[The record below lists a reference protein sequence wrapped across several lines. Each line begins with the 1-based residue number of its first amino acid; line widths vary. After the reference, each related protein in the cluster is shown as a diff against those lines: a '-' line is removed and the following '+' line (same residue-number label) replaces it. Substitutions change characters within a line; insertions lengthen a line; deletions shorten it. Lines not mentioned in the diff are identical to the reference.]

1 MSDKTKDEIEERIS
15 LLEDEIIA
23 NEEENRMYQ
32 NEINSLAKRLEAM
45 S

>member
-23 NEEENRMYQ
+23 NEEEKRMYQ
-32 NEINSLAKRLEAM
+32 NEINSLAKRLEEM